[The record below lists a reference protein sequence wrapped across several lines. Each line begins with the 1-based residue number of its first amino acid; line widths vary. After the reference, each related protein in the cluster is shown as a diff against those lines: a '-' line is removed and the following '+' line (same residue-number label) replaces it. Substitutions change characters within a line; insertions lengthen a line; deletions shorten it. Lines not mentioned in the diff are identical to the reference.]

1 MFRPAE
7 PSNYVCSTCKARLSS
22 AWRLVQHVQHAHN
35 VKIYVEANGDRVSRM
50 PSPASSHNNG
60 SGSRSSS
67 KGNSAA
73 GNGSSHM
80 NGKSD
85 KNSSASSICSTSSSS
100 PSGSLLGAAVAN
112 HHQNLA
118 NKHMNHQIPPQSLLP
133 LQNHLQQ
140 QLQQQLAA
148 QNQPQNQS
156 ATNGNGP
163 NLAPPGMRHHP
174 LLPPPDMHN
183 NPFGLLRMPM
193 PPNSV
198 VPGVGPLF
206 PRSHDAQHQFRMEQ
220 LMSEQFRHHA
230 NLAAAAVAAANM
242 ATPQGFTSPVST
254 GSNSERPPSS
264 GSARNMSQ
272 NSNNETTASQMDFY
286 SQRLRQLAGTTS
298 PGGAVTGNS
307 TGSVVAATTAAASPS
322 PRKQQNSSPF
332 PGCSPIQTN
341 PATPIQNSSRPQSLT
356 PPDSKQ
362 SSHNMNDLSACN
374 NGTLSGEEK
383 TIISN
388 PAPTPPSA
396 STPPARQGSDGIH
409 SCDFCDK
416 KFRFQSSL
424 IVHRRQHTGEKL
436 FKCTN
441 CEFSCLRAKK
451 LKRHMK
457 LHESPE
463 DQKSN
468 SGSDGDQMHDED
480 SDKEDD
486 DEDEENED
494 IEENED
500 EEEELDDEEE
510 DEMDED
516 ENEEDFDDEA
526 EDLSVSSSKMMRH
539 HRPTSASLVGELMDK
554 FGLSNIAQ
562 YSEAYKQALQ
572 ESGNALKMHLTS
584 KDRDNNNSAP
594 PIMNGMP
601 AALRLREEFQK
612 NLMAQNPNHMPMFN
626 PFENPFDQSAKR
638 MKLDG
643 ENGWWG
649 LPGLHRGSSLFED
662 LKSKVSQGGGNHMM
676 TSPLMKKE
684 SRRNDTCEY
693 CGKVFK
699 NCSNLTVHR
708 RSHTGEK
715 PYKCELC
722 SYACAQSSKL
732 TRHMKTHGRMGKDVY
747 KCRFCDMPFSVPS
760 TLEKHMRKC
769 VVNQGR
775 QLNNNNNNGNANHNL
790 ANGLAEQLSRSGMLG
805 RHSDEHLAGMPPGMF
820 GGVDMEELMA
830 KQETA

>member
-1 MFRPAE
+1 MGRE
-7 PSNYVCSTCKARLSS
+7 LTL
-22 AWRLVQHVQHAHN
+22 QQ
-35 VKIYVEANGDRVSRM
+35 
-50 PSPASSHNNG
+50 
-60 SGSRSSS
+60 
-67 KGNSAA
+67 
-73 GNGSSHM
+73 
-80 NGKSD
+80 
-85 KNSSASSICSTSSSS
+85 
-100 PSGSLLGAAVAN
+100 
-112 HHQNLA
+112 QQQLA
-118 NKHMNHQIPPQSLLP
+118 NKHLNQLQSHQIPPQSLLP
-133 LQNHLQQ
+133 LQTHLQQ
-140 QLQQQLAA
+140 QLQQQLAG
-148 QNQPQNQS
+148 QSQNQS
-156 ATNGNGP
+156 ATNGGSLP
-163 NLAPPGMRHHP
+163 PPGLRHHP
-174 LLPPPDMHN
+174 LLPPPDMHG

-193 PPNSV
+193 PPSPV

-206 PRSHDAQHQFRMEQ
+206 PRSHDPQHQFRMEQ

-230 NLAAAAVAAANM
+230 NLAAAAVAAANSL

-264 GSARNMSQ
+264 GSARNQSQ
-272 NSNNETTASQMDFY
+272 NNDTTASQMDFY

-298 PGGAVTGNS
+298 PGGAVI
-307 TGSVVAATTAAASPS
+307 GSSAGAVVAAAAASPS
-322 PRKQQNSSPF
+322 PRKQQNTSPF
-332 PGCSPIQTN
+332 PGCSPTQMN

-362 SSHNMNDLSACN
+362 SSHNLNDISTGN
-374 NGTLSGEEK
+374 NGSTPSAEEK
-383 TIISN
+383 TVIAN
-388 PAPTPPSA
+388 TAPTPPSA
-396 STPPARQGSDGIH
+396 STPPARQGSDAAIH

-424 IVHRRQHTGEKL
+424 IVHRRQHTGEKI
-436 FKCTN
+436 FKCTS
-441 CEFSCLRAKK
+441 CDFSCARVKK

-468 SGSDGDQMHDED
+468 SGSDGDRMNDED
-480 SDKEDD
+480 TDKDIDD
-486 DEDEENED
+486 DEEEDNAEGEEAEDSEEDLDEEEEEDMEDEENED
-494 IEENED
+494 
-500 EEEELDDEEE
+500 
-510 DEMDED
+510 
-516 ENEEDFDDEA
+516 EDFDDEA
-526 EDLSVSSSKMMRH
+526 EDLSVSSGKMMSRC
-539 HRPTSASLVGELMDK
+539 RPTSASLVGELMDR

-572 ESGNALKMHLTS
+572 ESGNALKLHLTS

-594 PIMNGMP
+594 PIMGMDDKLNGMP
-601 AALRLREEFQK
+601 SALRLREEFTK
-612 NLMAQNPNHMPMFN
+612 NMLQQQPNHLPMFN
-626 PFENPFDQSAKR
+626 PFENPFDPAAKR
-638 MKLDG
+638 MKMDSAG
-643 ENGWWG
+643 ESGWWG

-662 LKSKVSQGGGNHMM
+662 LKSKVSQGGNMNHLLS
-676 TSPLMKKE
+676 SPLLKKE

-747 KCRFCDMPFSVPS
+747 RCRFCEMPFSVPS

-790 ANGLAEQLSRSGMLG
+790 ANGLAQQLSRNGGMLG
-805 RHSDEHLAGMPPGMF
+805 GDDLTHLPAMATGMPPGGML
-820 GGVDMEELMA
+820 GGVDMEDLMA